1 VRKTKKVISSET
13 QAAILEA
20 AWELI
25 AREGR
30 TDVGLSEIAAAAGVT
45 RQTIFYAFGNRTGL
59 LLAMVRHRDAQSKR
73 LARMREI
80 TLEPRVDCEQMLR
93 VTEAWMNY
101 IPEVYPVASLL
112 DAAAMTDPEARTA
125 IEDRM
130 VGQLLSGFLRRV
142 MTLKENGAISADKD
156 PVRLAEQIWETT
168 HIRAWRS
175 LVVERGWSEDEFKS
189 SRLAIIRQLLGMPGD
204 RED

>member
-1 VRKTKKVISSET
+1 MISSET

-30 TDVGLSEIAAAAGVT
+30 ANVGLSDIAAAARVT

-80 TLEPRVDCEQMLR
+80 ALETPVDCEQILR
-93 VTEAWMNY
+93 VAEAWMNY

-112 DAAAMTDPEARTA
+112 DAAAMTDPEARAA

-156 PVRLAEQIWETT
+156 PVHLAEQIWETT

-189 SRLAIIRQLLGMPGD
+189 SRLATIRELLGMSSD
-204 RED
+204 RKE

>member
-1 VRKTKKVISSET
+1 VRKTKKMISSET
-13 QAAILEA
+13 QSAILEA

-30 TDVGLSEIAAAAGVT
+30 VDVGLSEIAAAAGVT

-80 TLEPRVDCEQMLR
+80 ALEPRVDCEQMLR
-93 VTEAWMNY
+93 VAEAWMNY

-112 DAAAMTDPEARTA
+112 DAAAMTDSEARTA

-130 VGQLLSGFLRRV
+130 VGQLLKGFLRRV

-156 PVRLAEQIWETT
+156 PVRLAELIWETT

-189 SRLAIIRQLLGMPGD
+189 SRLATIRELLGMRSD